1 MQLGGY
7 TDVCGLDEDYTIEVF
22 HAEGADQSVIRN
34 PLNGESWPQPQHVIW
49 QVTARGL
56 QRLTTNYPPHHS
68 VFGRCEITLSDGGF
82 A

>member
-1 MQLGGY
+1 MTIYNTRGTVVYRQSIKGSVQLGGY
-7 TDVCGLDEDYTIEVF
+7 TDVCGLGEDYTIEVF

-56 QRLTTNYPPHHS
+56 QRLTTN
-68 VFGRCEITLSDGGF
+68 
-82 A
+82 